1 MNYDT
6 IRFKDVEVC
15 YLPNLDGGGT
25 AFGQEYIQV
34 IKEKIGKKVDH
45 IFEFC
50 AGPGFIGFSLL
61 ANGLCDRLTLADINP
76 EAVEACKETVKRNKL
91 ESKVSVYQSDCL
103 DQIPE
108 SEKWDLVVGNPP
120 HWWTASEE
128 LYKRDI
134 RKFDPGLRIHQ
145 KFYRDIKRF
154 LKPNGAVLLQE
165 NKTATRVDDFIPM
178 IKENGLEIIKVFQ
191 APPASILA
199 KLLKGEN
206 PMWRKSGYYFIWCK
220 AN

>member
-6 IRFKDVEVC
+6 THFKDVAVC

-25 AFGQEYIQV
+25 DFGQEYIQV
-34 IKEKIGKKVDH
+34 VKEKFGKVGH

-76 EAVEACKETVKRNKL
+76 EAVKACKETVKRNNL

-120 HWWTASEE
+120 HWCTDSEE
-128 LYKRDI
+128 VYKRDI
-134 RKFDPGLRIHQ
+134 RRFDPGLRIH
-145 KFYRDIKRF
+145 KRFYKSIRKF
-154 LKPNGAVLLQE
+154 LKPDGAILLQE
-165 NKTATRVDDFIPM
+165 NKTATRIEDFIPM
-178 IKENGLEIIKVFQ
+178 IQENGLEMIETFRG
-191 APPASILA
+191 PTASVIS
-199 KLLKGEN
+199 KILKGQN

-220 AN
+220 AK